1 MKPDVLAKDV
11 YRVSAKVGSRDLF
24 EGIWPIPDGVML
36 NSYVL
41 KGSEK
46 TVLVDLVKDWDGA
59 CDAIEAQM
67 KELSLTVAD
76 IDVLV
81 INHMEPD
88 HTGSLASFVRKNP
101 KVEIFCSDK
110 SVPLI
115 KAFYG
120 VTENVHA
127 VKDGETLDIG
137 GKTLKFF
144 LTPNIHWP
152 ETMMTLDEEDG
163 ILFSCD
169 AFGAYGQYDHCFH
182 DQLGEDEQA
191 QLNHEMER
199 YYANIISSFS
209 PFVIRGI
216 TKVVQAAPGIRVVGP
231 SHGVVWRDDHCQVID
246 TYLRLAKYAAG
257 PREKEITLVWA
268 SMYGNTQALVDT
280 IVKAVES
287 EGVKLNIFQVPQTH
301 ASFVLEKAWRS
312 EGLIFGMPTYE
323 YKMFPP
329 MYAILDVLDRS
340 HVTGRK
346 IMRFG
351 SFGWSGG
358 AQKQFDE
365 FVTSMKLEC
374 CGTVEYQGYPT
385 EADKKKA
392 YDMAKQ
398 LAHMIAIG

>member
-1 MKPDVLAKDV
+1 LKPDVLAKDV
-11 YRVSAKVGSRDLF
+11 FRVSAKIGNKDLF
-24 EGIWPIPDGVML
+24 EGIWPIPHGVML

-41 KGSEK
+41 KGNDK
-46 TVLVDLVKDWDGA
+46 VVLVDLVKDWDGA
-59 CDAIEAQM
+59 CDALEAQM
-67 KELSLTVAD
+67 AALGLGVKD

-101 KVEIFCSDK
+101 GVEIYCSDK

-120 VTENVHA
+120 VANNLHA
-127 VKDGETLDIG
+127 ITDGESLDIG
-137 GKTLKFF
+137 GKTLRFF

-152 ETMMTLDEEDG
+152 ETMMTFDVDDG

-182 DQLGEDEQA
+182 DQLGEDE
-191 QLNHEMER
+191 LSLLDSEMDR
-199 YYANIISSFS
+199 YYANIVSSFS
-209 PFVIRGI
+209 PFVLRGI
-216 TKVVQAAPGIRVVGP
+216 KKLVDAALDIKVIAP
-231 SHGVVWRDDHCQVID
+231 SHGVVWRADHGEVIAK
-246 TYLRLAKYAAG
+246 YQKLAGYAAG
-257 PREKEITLVWA
+257 PREKQITLVWA

-280 IVKAVES
+280 IVEAVKS
-287 EGVKLNIFQVPQTH
+287 EGVRISVLQVPQNH
-301 ASFVLEKAWRS
+301 ASFVLEEAWKS
-312 EGLIFGMPTYE
+312 EGLIIGMPTYE

-365 FVTSMKLEC
+365 FIATMKLTC
-374 CGTVEYQGYPT
+374 YGNVEYQGYPT
-385 EADKKKA
+385 DEDKKKA
-392 YDMAKQ
+392 YEMAKR
-398 LAHMIAIG
+398 LAHDVANA

>member
-1 MKPDVLAKDV
+1 MKPDVLANNV
-11 YRVSAKVGSRDLF
+11 YRVSAKIGSKDLF
-24 EGIWPIPDGVML
+24 EGIWPIPNGVML

-41 KGSEK
+41 KGSGK
-46 TVLVDLVKDWDGA
+46 TVLIDLVKDWDGA
-59 CDAIEAQM
+59 CDAIETQM
-67 KELSLTVAD
+67 KMLSLTVSD

-101 KVEIFCSDK
+101 KVEIYCSDK

-120 VTENVHA
+120 VTRNVHA

-137 GKTLKFF
+137 GKTLRFL
-144 LTPNIHWP
+144 LTPNVHWP
-152 ETMMTLDEEDG
+152 ETMMTFDEQDG

-169 AFGAYGQYDHCFH
+169 AFGAYGRYDHCFH
-182 DQLGEDEQA
+182 HELGDDERQLLDS
-191 QLNHEMER
+191 EMER

-209 PFVIRGI
+209 PFVLRAIKKLGDM
-216 TKVVQAAPGIRVVGP
+216 KVDVRMVAP
-231 SHGVVWRDDHCQVID
+231 SHGVVWSEDHDRAIA
-246 TYLRLAKYAAG
+246 TYRRLAEYAIG
-257 PREKEITLVWA
+257 SREKEITLVWS
-268 SMYGNTQALVDT
+268 SMYGNTQALVET
-280 IVKAVES
+280 ISKAVES
-287 EGVKLNIFQVPQTH
+287 EGVKLDVFQVPQTH

-312 EGLIFGMPTYE
+312 EGLILGMPTYE

-329 MYAILDVLDRS
+329 MYAVLDILDRS
-340 HVTGRK
+340 HVNGRK

-365 FVTSMKLEC
+365 FVASMKLDC
-374 CGTVEYQGYPT
+374 YGNVEYQGYPT
-385 EADKKKA
+385 EEDRKKA
-392 YDMAKQ
+392 FEMAKR
-398 LAHMIAIG
+398 LAHDIAVG